1 MAKSD
6 EKIPTLTQ
14 VVTAG
19 DDEMLNH
26 FNSKPLNINK
36 APLKKAA
43 RVENA
48 TDIENL
54 EVKDLPSLT
63 AEHATTTKLPAND
76 LQMDKTDIKNKIN
89 QAIKEAL
96 PGIEKELKSKLYKK
110 FGV

>member
-1 MAKSD
+1 MAKSHV
-6 EKIPTLTQ
+6 KIPTLTQ

-26 FNSKPLNINK
+26 FNSKSLKIDK
-36 APLKKAA
+36 APLKKAP

-54 EVKDLPSLT
+54 EVKDIPSLA
-63 AEHATTTKLPAND
+63 AEHATTTKLPNND
-76 LQMDKTDIKNKIN
+76 LEIDKTDIKKKIN

>member
-63 AEHATTTKLPAND
+63 AEHATTTKLPTND
-76 LQMDKTDIKNKIN
+76 LQMDIKNKIN

-96 PGIEKELKSKLYKK
+96 PGIEKELKRKLYKK
-110 FGV
+110 FDV